1 MAGTFLLRGMLVGI
15 IAGLL
20 CFSFLKVV
28 GEPQVNRAI
37 AFETQLD
44 EAKAEAAAQALIAQ
58 GLAAPKEE
66 PEPELVSRGVQASI
80 GLFIGV
86 MIYNI
91 AFGGLFA
98 LAFALAYGRM
108 GDFGPRSTAA
118 LMAILGLIAVY
129 VVPNLKYPANP
140 PSVGDPATIGPRT
153 ALYFSMIAISLAAMI
168 AAGVLRLRLLP
179 RYGAW
184 NAFLIAATA
193 YLLVVIVVGLALPAV
208 NEVPEGFPA
217 VVLWQFRVASLGAQ
231 VIMWITIGLVFGA
244 VTERAQQRAE
254 SRSVTPGPPRAPGR
268 PGRVGSPRR
277 TSG

>member
-1 MAGTFLLRGMLVGI
+1 
-15 IAGLL
+15 
-20 CFSFLKVV
+20 
-28 GEPQVNRAI
+28 
-37 AFETQLD
+37 
-44 EAKAEAAAQALIAQ
+44 
-58 GLAAPKEE
+58 LAAPKEE
-66 PEPELVSRGVQASI
+66 PEPELVSRGVQAGI

-168 AAGVLRLRLLP
+168 AAGMLRLRLLP

>member
-1 MAGTFLLRGMLVGI
+1 MAGTLLLRGMLVGI

-28 GEPQVNRAI
+28 GEPQVDRAI
-37 AFETQLD
+37 TFETQLD
-44 EAKAEAAAQALIAQ
+44 KAKAEAASQALIAK
-58 GLAAPKEE
+58 GLPAPKEE
-66 PEPELVSRGVQASI
+66 PEPELVSRRVQAGI
-80 GLFIGV
+80 GLFAGV

>member
-1 MAGTFLLRGMLVGI
+1 MAGRFLLRGMLVGI

-168 AAGVLRLRLLP
+168 AAGMLRLRLLP

>member
-66 PEPELVSRGVQASI
+66 PEPELVSRGVQAGI